1 MSTRLRFSL
10 SALLAI
16 IALAAPRSSA
26 VDTGGMEF
34 FETKIRPVLVE
45 RCYTCHSAKAEKL
58 KSGLRLD
65 TRQGI
70 FAGGESGAPA
80 VVPGKLEDS
89 LLISAIRYEE
99 GGLQMPP
106 KAKLAPQQIADI
118 EAWVKM
124 GAPYPDEKLAANAPA
139 THPAG

>member
-1 MSTRLRFSL
+1 MSTRQTFT
-10 SALLAI
+10 ACAWLAI
-16 IALAAPRSSA
+16 VAFLARTSRAEDSHG
-26 VDTGGMEF
+26 VEF
-34 FETKIRPVLVE
+34 FETKVRPILVE
-45 RCYTCHSAKAEKL
+45 RCYTCHSARAEKL
-58 KSGLRLD
+58 KSGLHLD

-80 VVPGKLEDS
+80 IVPGKLEDS

-124 GAPYPDEKLAANAPA
+124 GAPYPD
-139 THPAG
+139 